1 MARDESQTAKAIKV
15 MRNIKPDF
23 SVHEME
29 DEAKGIFEMAYKSYL
44 NDDLETLQKF
54 CGEQALAFFKV

>member
-44 NDDLETLQKF
+44 NDDLETL
-54 CGEQALAFFKV
+54 